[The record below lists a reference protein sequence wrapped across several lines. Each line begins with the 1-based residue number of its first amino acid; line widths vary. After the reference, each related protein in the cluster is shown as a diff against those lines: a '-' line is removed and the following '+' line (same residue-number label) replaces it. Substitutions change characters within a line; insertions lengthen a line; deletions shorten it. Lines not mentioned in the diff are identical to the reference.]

1 MQYILNTSDV
11 EYIHSALMDLN
22 SNNVDTIRSV
32 PLLQSA
38 VESAYQTFDGN
49 DLYSSIE
56 DKAAKLMQAII
67 KNHPFIDGN
76 KCTGLCAMLTMLTIN
91 DIKINCTQ
99 DELVELAVDVANG
112 LSILEIVN
120 WIEKHKQFT
129 NP

>member
-1 MQYILNTSDV
+1 MQRILNTSDV

-22 SNNVDTIRSV
+22 SNNVNTIRSIS
-32 PLLQSA
+32 LLQSA

-76 KCTGLCAMLTMLTIN
+76 KRTGLFTMLIMLTIN
-91 DIKINCTQ
+91 NVKINYTQ
-99 DELVELAVDVANG
+99 DELVELSVDVANG

-120 WIEKHKQFT
+120 WIEKRK
-129 NP
+129 

>member
-1 MQYILNTSDV
+1 MQYVLNTSDV
-11 EYIHSALMDLN
+11 EYIHSALMNLN
-22 SNNVDTIRSV
+22 SNNVNTIRSV

-38 VESAYQTFDGN
+38 CESAYQTFDDN
-49 DLYSSIE
+49 DLYYSIE

-76 KCTGLCAMLTMLTIN
+76 KRTGLCTMLTMLTIN

-99 DELVELAVDVANG
+99 DGLVKLAVDVANG

-120 WIEKHKQFT
+120 WIEKHK
-129 NP
+129 